1 MKFKLS
7 DAGAVRAFAKL
18 PQHRVNEVMKRTAIT
33 AYERLTRRAPVLTGR
48 YRWGF
53 NCSVNGIDYIVPDP
67 APPEYAKKK
76 QVYYQWD
83 PEKAAKAFVEVS
95 ADDVVI
101 ISNSL
106 PYAEALENGHS
117 KQAPAGI
124 FRVTIPEI
132 KEDIKRYARLMSQK
146 DGGL

>member
-7 DAGAVRAFAKL
+7 DAGAIREFLKL
-18 PQHRVNEVMKRTAIT
+18 PKGRANYVKKMAAIT

-53 NCSVNGIDYIVPDP
+53 NCSVNGIDYMVPDP

-83 PEKAAKAFVEVS
+83 PEKAIKAFMAVS
-95 ADDVVI
+95 ADDEVV

-117 KQAPAGI
+117 RQAPAGI
-124 FRVTIPEI
+124 FRVTIPEVR
-132 KEDIKRYARLMSQK
+132 EDLKRYAQLASNK